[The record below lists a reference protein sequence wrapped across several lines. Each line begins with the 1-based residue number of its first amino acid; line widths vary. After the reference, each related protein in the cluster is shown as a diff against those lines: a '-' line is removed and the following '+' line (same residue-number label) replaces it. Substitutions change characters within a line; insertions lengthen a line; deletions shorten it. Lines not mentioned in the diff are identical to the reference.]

1 MTLLLLT
8 SHSVTYFPTLIIEK
22 EIKEKKIEKKIYID
36 LAMVASQW
44 SEVAVYNSQLL
55 KSLQTM
61 KYLQTIAKELG
72 IVINF
77 I

>member
-22 EIKEKKIEKKIYID
+22 EIKEKKIYID